1 MDSNGKCRRNEYSEY
16 VMISTIDAARDLVH
30 LLNEPDSDIHLIHP
44 DSLKLANKL
53 TAEKQAL
60 DELHSSA
67 QVLIRYM
74 MDEALHEI
82 TMQAAERVNVALR
95 RVKIT

>member
-1 MDSNGKCRRNEYSEY
+1 
-16 VMISTIDAARDLVH
+16 MISTIDAARDLVH

-60 DELHSSA
+60 DELHSST
-67 QVLIRYM
+67 QVLIRYI

-82 TMQAAERVNVALR
+82 TIQAAERVNVALG

>member
-1 MDSNGKCRRNEYSEY
+1 
-16 VMISTIDAARDLVH
+16 MISTIDAARYLVQ
-30 LLNEPDSDIHLIHP
+30 LLDDPTRKYDSEYEDT
-44 DSLKLANKL
+44 LKLANKL

-74 MDEALHEI
+74 MDEALHEV

>member
-1 MDSNGKCRRNEYSEY
+1 
-16 VMISTIDAARDLVH
+16 MINTIGAARDLVH
-30 LLNEPDSDIHLIHP
+30 LLNEPDTDIHLIHP

-53 TAEKQAL
+53 TAEQQAL
-60 DELHSSA
+60 EELHSSV

-74 MDEALHEI
+74 MDEALHEV

-95 RVKIT
+95 RV